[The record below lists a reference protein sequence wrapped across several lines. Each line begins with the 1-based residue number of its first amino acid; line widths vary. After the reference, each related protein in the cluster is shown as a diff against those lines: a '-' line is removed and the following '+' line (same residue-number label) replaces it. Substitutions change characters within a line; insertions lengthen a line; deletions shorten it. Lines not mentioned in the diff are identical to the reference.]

1 MSMIVQR
8 GERSRCDGFVLVA
21 VLWILSALAALAA
34 IYSIYVA
41 NTAMAVAGNDSAIE
55 ADALMSASLELTAYQ
70 LIDMP
75 EERRPTRGAF
85 NFRLGRANVAV
96 EFCSEAARIDLN
108 EAPKELLAGL
118 FVALGAQQDEAARY
132 ADRIIGWRTKPKSGA
147 QDAEALLYRAAGY
160 LPRGA
165 PFDHVGEL
173 WLVLGLPPELVE
185 RALPHVTVFS
195 GQDQVNIRDAA
206 PEVLAAIPGMAPG
219 IASGAPTGAGRTAAA
234 RLAAQQFDGAE
245 TSAATRVTARIS
257 FDNGRR
263 IASEAVILLGDTNEP
278 FRILSWRADI
288 DVPPTLAFRT
298 GLQQ

>member
-8 GERSRCDGFVLVA
+8 GERAGCNGFVLVA

-41 NTAMAVAGNDSAIE
+41 NTAVAVAGSDDAIE
-55 ADALMSASLELTAYQ
+55 AEALMSASLELTAYQ

-75 EERRPTRGAF
+75 EESRPTRGAF

-108 EAPKELLAGL
+108 EAPKELLSGL
-118 FVALGAQQDEAARY
+118 FVALGAQQDEAAQY
-132 ADRIIGWRTKPKSGA
+132 ADRIIGWRTKPKSGV
-147 QDAEALLYRAAGY
+147 QDAEASLYRTAGLTY
-160 LPRGA
+160 PPRGA

-185 RALPHVTVFS
+185 RALPHLTVFS
-195 GQDQVNIRDAA
+195 GQDRVNARDAA
-206 PEVLAAIPGMAPG
+206 PEVLAAVPGLAPAG
-219 IASGAPTGAGRTAAA
+219 PGSVGRAASAAA
-234 RLAAQQFDGAE
+234 RLAAQQLDGAGG
-245 TSAATRVTARIS
+245 SAATRVTTRIG

-263 IASEAVILLGDTNEP
+263 LASEAVILLGEADEP
-278 FRILSWRADI
+278 FRILSWRTDI
-288 DVPPTLAFRT
+288 DVPPAVAFQT
-298 GLQQ
+298 GFHR

>member
-1 MSMIVQR
+1 MIAHR
-8 GERSRCDGFVLVA
+8 DERSGCEGFVLVA

-41 NTAMAVAGNDSAIE
+41 NTAMAVAGNDDAIE
-55 ADALMSASLELTAYQ
+55 ADALMLASLELTAYQ

-75 EERRPTRGAF
+75 EESRPTRGAF
-85 NFRLGRANVAV
+85 NFRLGRASVAV

-108 EAPKELLAGL
+108 EAPRELLSGL
-118 FVALGAQQDEAARY
+118 FVALGAQPEAAAQY
-132 ADRIIGWRTKPKSGA
+132 ASRIIGWRTKPKPGA
-147 QDAEALLYRAAGY
+147 QDAEAMLYHTAGLPY

-195 GQDQVNIRDAA
+195 GQDRVNTRDAA
-206 PEVLAAIPGMAPG
+206 PEVLAAMFGKTPDGPAG
-219 IASGAPTGAGRTAAA
+219 VGRAASAAA
-234 RLAAQQFDGAE
+234 RLSSQHVDAPEG
-245 TSAATRVTARIS
+245 SATTRVTARIS

-263 IASEAVILLGDTNEP
+263 IASEAVIFLGEDNEP
-278 FRILSWRADI
+278 FRVLSWQADI
-288 DVPPTLAFRT
+288 GVPPALGFRT
-298 GLQQ
+298 GLQR

>member
-8 GERSRCDGFVLVA
+8 SERAGCDGFVLVA

-41 NTAMAVAGNDSAIE
+41 NTAIAVAGNDNAIE

-75 EERRPTRGAF
+75 EEGRPTRGAF

-108 EAPKELLAGL
+108 EAPKELLSGL
-118 FVALGAQQDEAARY
+118 FIALGAQQNEARQY
-132 ADRIIGWRTKPKSGA
+132 ADRIIGWRTTPKKDA
-147 QDAEALLYRAAGY
+147 EDAEASLYRAAGLTY

-173 WLVLGLPPELVE
+173 WLVFGLPPELVE
-185 RALPHVTVFS
+185 RVLPHVTIFS
-195 GQDQVNIRDAA
+195 GQDQINTRDAA
-206 PEVLAAIPGMAPG
+206 PEVLAAIPGMTPDG
-219 IASGAPTGAGRTAAA
+219 PTGRRASATAQ
-234 RLAAQQFDGAE
+234 LGGQPFVTAE
-245 TSAATRVTARIS
+245 GSPATRVTTRIS
-257 FDNGRR
+257 FDNGRQV
-263 IASEAVILLGDTNEP
+263 ASEAVILPGDASEP
-278 FRILSWRADI
+278 FRVLSWQADI
-288 DVPPTLAFRT
+288 EPSTLGFRT
-298 GLQQ
+298 GFQR